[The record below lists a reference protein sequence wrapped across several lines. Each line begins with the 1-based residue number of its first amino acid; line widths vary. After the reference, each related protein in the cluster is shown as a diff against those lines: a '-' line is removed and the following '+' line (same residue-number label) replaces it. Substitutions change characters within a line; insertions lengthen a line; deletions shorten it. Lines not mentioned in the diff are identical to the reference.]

1 MRAHKRQQGMLIGAA
16 MTLLVVGCNSPEAAR
31 MRSGGRGGDIGN
43 RGTVVQ
49 IHEGARPYWGTPER
63 LAKNVGMRD
72 LASAQP
78 SEGASRRPPAAAP
91 RT

>member
-1 MRAHKRQQGMLIGAA
+1 MLIGVA
-16 MTLLVVGCNSPEAAR
+16 MTVLVVGCSSPEATR

-43 RGTVVQ
+43 RGKVVQ
-49 IHEGARPYWGTPER
+49 MHEGARPYWSTPER

-72 LASAQP
+72 LGPAQS